1 MAEES
6 QSSPGSLEQEEIDLQ
21 QQIRDLE
28 RERDNL
34 REELARERASIEGP
48 AGKAAA
54 GTSADSPASAQAD
67 RQVEAPAANSEEQ
80 EPGTS
85 AAASAAV
92 EQTAEQRRR
101 QRAAESKWWEFWKRW
116 ERQEPWGKGQSR

>member
-6 QSSPGSLEQEEIDLQ
+6 QSSPGSLEQEDIDLL
-21 QQIRDLE
+21 QQIKDLE

-34 REELARERASIEGP
+34 REELDRERASIEGP
-48 AGKAAA
+48 AGRAA
-54 GTSADSPASAQAD
+54 GTSADSPASAQGD
-67 RQVEAPAANSEEQ
+67 RQFEAPTANSEEQ
-80 EPGTS
+80 ESGTS
-85 AAASAAV
+85 AAAKAAV